1 MPLIIQ
7 CAWCSSV
14 VATKNATDTGELNV
28 SHTVCAACKA
38 KVNGVW
44 DGIERRSGSDRRQ
57 KERRTPGRLTLDRLY
72 ILDGVVW
79 LETEGRRSLVRRSQ
93 DREVLSS
100 RLNTFQA

>member
-7 CAWCSSV
+7 CAWCNSV
-14 VATKNATDTGELNV
+14 VETKNTSASGELSV
-28 SHTVCAACKA
+28 SHTVCVACKA

-57 KERRTPGRLTLDRLY
+57 RERRNSGRLTLDRLF

-79 LETEGRRSLVRRSQ
+79 LETEGRRTIVRRGQ
-93 DREVLSS
+93 DRDVLAS
-100 RLNTFQA
+100 RLSISSV